1 MSKAESIVR
10 KWKSGAKQVDIAK
23 ELDVTEAY
31 VSQILAPE
39 KKRKTLSS
47 EISNYKGLTY
57 TLPTTKSDK
66 NDEII
71 IKSLRRSITSIHNK
85 PEVKKY
91 KEFLEDDLPIPFE
104 LYQKQYV
111 QDYLDFKKVLEIYQ
125 TIKENK

>member
-1 MSKAESIVR
+1 MSKAKTIVE
-10 KWKSGAKQVDIAK
+10 KWKNGAKQVAIAK

-39 KKRKTLSS
+39 KKRKKLSS
-47 EISNYKGLTY
+47 EIPAYNYV
-57 TLPTTKSDK
+57 LPTTKSDK

-91 KEFLEDDLPIPFE
+91 KEILEADLPVPFE

-125 TIKENK
+125 TIKEKK

>member
-10 KWKSGAKQVDIAK
+10 KWKEGAKQIDIAK
-23 ELDVTEAY
+23 ELDITEAY

-39 KKRKTLSS
+39 KKRKKLNS

-57 TLPTTKSDK
+57 TLPTTKNDK

>member
-1 MSKAESIVR
+1 MSKAKTIVE
-10 KWKSGAKQVDIAK
+10 KWKNGAKQVDIAK

-39 KKRKTLSS
+39 KKRKNLSP
-47 EISNYKGLTY
+47 ETPAYNYI
-57 TLPTTKSDK
+57 LPTTKSDK

-91 KEFLEDDLPIPFE
+91 KEFLEDNSPIPFE

>member
-1 MSKAESIVR
+1 MSKADKIIE
-10 KWKSGAKQVDIAK
+10 KWKEGNTKQIDIAF
-23 ELDVTEAY
+23 LLGVSRSY
-31 VSQILAPE
+31 VSQIITSE
-39 KKRKTLSS
+39 KKRKKLSS
-47 EISNYKGLTY
+47 EIPTYNYV
-57 TLPTTKSDK
+57 LPTTKSDK

-91 KEFLEDDLPIPFE
+91 KEFLEDDLPVPFE

-125 TIKENK
+125 TIKECK